1 MNLEQGKK
9 ARKITQSRS
18 FWLVVSFLVAVNLWL
33 YVNTTEGVE
42 GEKTLSG
49 VKIEFLGADTLRESA
64 GLIVTEQ
71 DRTTVNLTVKAARR
85 VLGKLSASNVTAA
98 VDLSRVTTDG
108 WNSVSYDIIYPS
120 GVRSDDVTVLR
131 SSSDIVNFYVD
142 RQSRKTIPVKGE
154 FIGSTAEGYMAEEEP
169 KFDPLMVIISGP
181 KTAIEPVDHA
191 YVAITRTD
199 VDKTLQFN
207 TTYALRDA
215 DGQEIDDSRI
225 NLETAEV
232 AVTLNVLFTK
242 SVPLDVTIVDGGG
255 ATRTENT
262 KITINP
268 ASVVLSGDAEV
279 IESIAKINLG
289 TIDLKDFATTYTNTY
304 TIVPPNDTENLTG
317 IHEATVT
324 VSIVGLSTRIF
335 EITKDNIFC
344 NNVPEGYQA
353 VIINQVLPVTVRAA
367 EADLDAIQVNNIRA
381 VADLSGISEA
391 NASGVFQPEVK
402 ISIDGFPDAGIVESY
417 RIYVTLIKEEE

>member
-1 MNLEQGKK
+1 
-9 ARKITQSRS
+9 
-18 FWLVVSFLVAVNLWL
+18 
-33 YVNTTEGVE
+33 
-42 GEKTLSG
+42 
-49 VKIEFLGADTLRESA
+49 
-64 GLIVTEQ
+64 
-71 DRTTVNLTVKAARR
+71 
-85 VLGKLSASNVTAA
+85 
-98 VDLSRVTTDG
+98 
-108 WNSVSYDIIYPS
+108 
-120 GVRSDDVTVLR
+120 
-131 SSSDIVNFYVD
+131 
-142 RQSRKTIPVKGE
+142 
-154 FIGSTAEGYMAEEEP
+154 MAEEEP
-169 KFDPLMVIISGP
+169 IFDPLMVIISGP

-225 NLETAEV
+225 ILETAEV

>member
-64 GLIVTEQ
+64 GLIITEQ

>member
-64 GLIVTEQ
+64 GLIITEQ

-154 FIGSTAEGYMAEEEP
+154 FIGSTAEGYMAEEQP

-402 ISIDGFPDAGIVESY
+402 ISIDGFPDTGIVESY

>member
-154 FIGSTAEGYMAEEEP
+154 FIGSTAEGYMAEEQP

>member
-64 GLIVTEQ
+64 GLIITEQ

-154 FIGSTAEGYMAEEEP
+154 FIGSTAEGYMAEEQP

>member
-344 NNVPEGYQA
+344 NNVAEGYQA